1 MAQETVPEIDARP
14 RCGWGNSDE
23 LMVHYH
29 DVEWG
34 RQPGSDDEY
43 FEALTLESFQS
54 GLSWRTI
61 LQRREGFREAFVGF
75 SIPVVADFTEQDIE
89 TLLGNERIIR
99 HRGKIVAAIHN
110 ARAFQDIQQES
121 GSFSAWLDKLPADPD
136 VIHRALKPRLKFF
149 GPTTCVSFLEAVG
162 KVPTPHEDGCWKYQS
177 AT

>member
-1 MAQETVPEIDARP
+1 MESQSEANIDTRP
-14 RCGWGNSDE
+14 RCVWANTDD
-23 LMVHYH
+23 LMAHYH

-34 RQPGSDDEY
+34 RQPESDDEY

-61 LQRREGFREAFVGF
+61 LHRREGFREAFAGF
-75 SIPVVADFTEQDIE
+75 VVPVVVDFTEQDVE

-99 HRGKIVAAIHN
+99 HRGKILAAIHN
-110 ARAFQDIQQES
+110 ASVFQAIQQES
-121 GSFSAWLDKLPADPD
+121 GSFSTWLYGMPADPD

-162 KVPTPHEDGCWKYQS
+162 KIPTPHDDGCWKYQS
-177 AT
+177 ST